1 MRTKP
6 LLNPASLIKYNND
19 DCYPNK
25 PFVSD
30 CTLCFRSD
38 QWPRADFYICTT
50 IFIDKTICATAGF
63 QHTNLQTSL
72 IKHISLLQNYISP
85 VTTAPISAT
94 TTSTAPAVYSDM
106 TGLST
111 FVAVTSPATTTPT
124 VATKSTPK
132 KDESGRASSPES
144 TTTTASTLT
153 SWGLFNSDTASK
165 STPDK
170 KHRIVTTTAC
180 GCMEEKLKYDIDQI
194 WTRSQST
201 FFYFIQAYI
210 MSFFKTS
217 ICLKKIIR
225 THNYNGFTSVSLL
238 YLLSIHILDGIL
250 GISRISILHKGK
262 AWRVSCDPYF
272 LYAAKYNNLM
282 TPLLLKT

>member
-19 DCYPNK
+19 YCYPNK

-30 CTLCFRSD
+30 RTLSFRSD
-38 QWPRADFYICTT
+38 LWRRADFYICTT
-50 IFIDKTICATAGF
+50 IFIDKTICATVSC
-63 QHTNLQTSL
+63 QHTSLQTSL
-72 IKHISLLQNYISP
+72 IKHILLPNYISP

-111 FVAVTSPATTTPT
+111 FVAVTSPATTAPS
-124 VATKSTPK
+124 VASSSTTIRVV
-132 KDESGRASSPES
+132 SGRSSSPES
-144 TTTTASTLT
+144 TTTAASTLT

-194 WTRSQST
+194 WTSSQST

-210 MSFFKTS
+210 VSFSTTS
-217 ICLKKIIR
+217 IC
-225 THNYNGFTSVSLL
+225 
-238 YLLSIHILDGIL
+238 
-250 GISRISILHKGK
+250 
-262 AWRVSCDPYF
+262 
-272 LYAAKYNNLM
+272 
-282 TPLLLKT
+282 